1 MNKKN
6 ILTLTI
12 KAYDKIKMLL
22 EKKNKH
28 SILFYV
34 KGGGCNGYNYQLEP
48 TNNKPEKLDE
58 VINYKDFNIQIC
70 NQSMMHILGTK
81 IDWKEDIMGQS
92 FHFDNPMAQ
101 SKCGCGTSFNSKAL
115 SVVSNNSIQTT
126 ISTNT
131 NSIGICAF
139 SGYQTVM

>member
-1 MNKKN
+1 MTKKN
-6 ILTLTI
+6 ILTLTT

-22 EKKNKH
+22 EIKNKE

-34 KGGGCNGYNYQLEP
+34 KGGGCNGFNYQLEP

-58 VINYKDFNIQIC
+58 VIKYKDFNIQVC
-70 NQSMMHILGTK
+70 NQSIMHILGTN
-81 IDWKEDIMGQS
+81 IDWKEDVMGQS

-115 SVVSNNSIQTT
+115 NTTVHKSITK
-126 ISTNT
+126 SEEF
-131 NSIGICAF
+131 CAF
-139 SGYQTVM
+139 SGSYLGGER